1 MKLHAEVE
9 IVNRSLATHNMK
21 VTQQASL
28 NHTMKLQAEV
38 EIVNRSVATQNMNV
52 TQHSN
57 RLV

>member
-38 EIVNRSVATQNMNV
+38 EIVNRSLATHKHEGNAV
-52 TQHSN
+52 G
-57 RLV
+57 